1 MNIRIL
7 VAANAAF
14 WLCGI
19 AGFSAAVAQEAK
31 CEPQAVASK
40 YPGLAGRTHKIG
52 VSAADKPAT
61 FRDEKDPSII
71 TGFDGE
77 YARAAFGCIG
87 VPIEYA
93 VGGWSGLLPSLV
105 AGQID
110 VMWDQLYYT
119 PERAKSVDY
128 VLYSSSRSAIV
139 TAKGNPKNI
148 KSFDDLCG
156 LRAVAQVGSVE
167 VAALRRQSQTCTE
180 ANKPPIEIAIGQDRP
195 SSLRELQNG
204 RADAYIGIGVGATYD
219 PTLFEIAYLF
229 NAGIK
234 VGVGVRKGNVE
245 LARAL
250 ATAIGILQANGT
262 ARKLY
267 ETFGLNPE
275 LSVPAEIVTQ

>member
-1 MNIRIL
+1 MKLRIL
-7 VAANAAF
+7 AAIAALWF
-14 WLCGI
+14 GGI
-19 AGFSAAVAQEAK
+19 AAIGAAIAEDAK
-31 CEPQAVASK
+31 CEPQAIASK
-40 YPGLAGRTHKIG
+40 YPGLAGRTLKVGI
-52 VSAADKPAT
+52 SAADKPST

-71 TGFDGE
+71 TGFDVE

-87 VPIEYA
+87 APIEFS

-105 AGQID
+105 AGQTD

-139 TAKGNPKNI
+139 APKGNPKNI
-148 KSFDDLCG
+148 KGFDDLCG
-156 LRAVAQVGSVE
+156 LRALAQVGSVE
-167 VAALRRQSQTCTE
+167 VATLRRQSQACTD
-180 ANKPPIEIAIGQDRP
+180 AHKPEITISIGQDRP

-204 RADAYIGIGVGATYD
+204 RVDAYVGIGVGATYD

-234 VGVGVRKGNVE
+234 VGVGVRKGNAE

-250 ATAIGILQANGT
+250 AVAIGIQQANGT
-262 ARKLY
+262 ARRLY
-267 ETFGLNPE
+267 ETFRLSPE
-275 LSVPAEIVTQ
+275 LSVPAEVVTQ